1 MNCLVLDDD
10 KNFSLKLKKDVE
22 KFLDNIFSKYSI
34 DIINENFNNI
44 ANYAKCNLIF
54 VDIDLKESNGIDLV
68 KKLQLLESNAT
79 IIYISSRQEFVF
91 SSLSTTPFYF
101 VRKQNYDGDIKD
113 VFKLLKHYYEKTE
126 KIITFDYYGRKTS
139 IFLRDI
145 HYIVSYGHDIS
156 IVTDNEV
163 YTYRS
168 TLKDI
173 IEFIGSNI
181 IVRVQK
187 AYAVSLMFIKEV
199 NGKNIILKDNTMI
212 PMGKSYNKI
221 FMIKYREYLIS

>member
-1 MNCLVLDDD
+1 MNCLILDDD

-101 VRKQNYDGDIKD
+101 VRKQNYDGDI
-113 VFKLLKHYYEKTE
+113 
-126 KIITFDYYGRKTS
+126 
-139 IFLRDI
+139 
-145 HYIVSYGHDIS
+145 
-156 IVTDNEV
+156 
-163 YTYRS
+163 
-168 TLKDI
+168 
-173 IEFIGSNI
+173 
-181 IVRVQK
+181 
-187 AYAVSLMFIKEV
+187 
-199 NGKNIILKDNTMI
+199 
-212 PMGKSYNKI
+212 
-221 FMIKYREYLIS
+221 

>member
-1 MNCLVLDDD
+1 MNCLILDDD

-113 VFKLLKHYYEKTE
+113 VFKLLKHYYEKAE

-156 IVTDNEV
+156 I
-163 YTYRS
+163 
-168 TLKDI
+168 
-173 IEFIGSNI
+173 
-181 IVRVQK
+181 
-187 AYAVSLMFIKEV
+187 MFIKEV

>member
-1 MNCLVLDDD
+1 MNCLILDDD

-113 VFKLLKHYYEKTE
+113 VFKLLKHYYEKAE

-145 HYIVSYGHDIS
+145 HYIVSYGH
-156 IVTDNEV
+156 
-163 YTYRS
+163 YRS